1 MKKNVFSFIS
11 LGLVAVAFILLIVS
25 FIPMAEIKGSRMKL
39 FGGIGT
45 TLGWLG
51 FLSAAL
57 ALVTGI
63 IGLVKKDPGPRK
75 IAVILSVIFLIG
87 TLIGASAVSILG
99 EVTKYANEEKSI
111 FDEMDGDAKK
121 SVDDLVKSLREGKPN

>member
-25 FIPMAEIKGSRMKL
+25 FIPMAEIKGSSMKF

-75 IAVILSVIFLIG
+75 IAVILSVIFLIV